1 MDQMGPLQVCAH
13 TVDFMLR
20 MKWENEVQ
28 TMNLAWRRAG
38 LPRHPSEFF
47 QASFKDVIAMND
59 MSIR

>member
-1 MDQMGPLQVCAH
+1 
-13 TVDFMLR
+13 MLG
-20 MKWENEVQ
+20 MKWENEIQ